1 MSSIDTTSEFLL
13 NIVAEKGGTV
23 PSDLSGRYHAA
34 TQIEVMVTPDP
45 GYSFYKWTVYWHYP
59 DVFPDTSFSNPY
71 QLTMPDCDVTM
82 VATFGKS
89 SELFSVTYADGPG
102 GGFAGGM
109 VAQYTGNYYVGS
121 EVPIPW
127 IRVFPGYER
136 DKIVA
141 YSSDGEVLWTKY
153 DNAWA
158 PTFKMPACDVIIM
171 VTFKEI

>member
-1 MSSIDTTSEFLL
+1 MKKLITQFIVLCFVLTLGTSCTLDNSNTPMSSIDTTSEFLL

-34 TQIEVMVTPDP
+34 KQIEVMVTPDP
-45 GYSFYKWTVYWHYP
+45 GYLFYRWTVYWNYP

-82 VATFGKS
+82 VATFGES
-89 SELFSVTYADGPG
+89 SELFSVTYSDGTG

-121 EVPIPW
+121 I
-127 IRVFPGYER
+127 
-136 DKIVA
+136 
-141 YSSDGEVLWTKY
+141 
-153 DNAWA
+153 
-158 PTFKMPACDVIIM
+158 C
-171 VTFKEI
+171 